1 MLLSSERISILS
13 LVVMRIRNFVNS
25 NTTTNTQVRLVEEYN
40 ENHIDFPL
48 SLDRMRTFMER
59 WNLMSIMW
67 GFGASMNYENRKAL
81 SAFVCKSTTIEV
93 PSFASDEE
101 SLLDFTV
108 SLRDDAKWTKWSEQV
123 PTVVLES
130 RQVLS
135 TNIVIPTIDTVRHR
149 SALHAWLAEHKPL
162 ILCGPPGSGKT
173 MTLTATLQS
182 LPECVLVSL
191 NFSSAT
197 TPDLIL
203 KTFTQYC
210 EYVKT
215 PQGLVLRPQQVGK
228 WLVVFCDEINL
239 PVEDKYVYI
248 TTSYHKKV
256 TRTQHSNTTLEHN
269 TRTQH
274 SNTGTVRRS

>member
-1 MLLSSERISILS
+1 
-13 LVVMRIRNFVNS
+13 
-25 NTTTNTQVRLVEEYN
+25 
-40 ENHIDFPL
+40 
-48 SLDRMRTFMER
+48 MER

-108 SLRDDAKWTKWSEQV
+108 SLRNDAKWTKWSEQV

-210 EYVKT
+210 ECVKT

-239 PVEDKYVYI
+239 PAEDKYVY
-248 TTSYHKKV
+248 SY
-256 TRTQHSNTTLEHN
+256 HSNTGMLEKYSSRTLEH
-269 TRTQH
+269 
-274 SNTGTVRRS
+274 TGTVRRS

>member
-1 MLLSSERISILS
+1 
-13 LVVMRIRNFVNS
+13 
-25 NTTTNTQVRLVEEYN
+25 
-40 ENHIDFPL
+40 
-48 SLDRMRTFMER
+48 
-59 WNLMSIMW
+59 MSIMW

-108 SLRDDAKWTKWSEQV
+108 SLRNDAKWTKWSEQV

-210 EYVKT
+210 ECVKT

-248 TTSYHKKV
+248 TTSYH
-256 TRTQHSNTTLEHN
+256 SNTTLEYN
-269 TRTQH
+269 TRTQ
-274 SNTGTVRRS
+274 VRYAGRDNIPETTHDSRRFLALQRRVGSYRACSVRGSM

>member
-93 PSFASDEE
+93 PSFATDEE

-108 SLRDDAKWTKWSEQV
+108 SLRNDAKWTKWSEQV

-210 EYVKT
+210 ECVKT

-239 PVEDKYVYI
+239 PAEDKYVY
-248 TTSYHKKV
+248 SY
-256 TRTQHSNTTLEHN
+256 HSNTGMLEKYSPRTLEH
-269 TRTQH
+269 
-274 SNTGTVRRS
+274 TGTVRRS